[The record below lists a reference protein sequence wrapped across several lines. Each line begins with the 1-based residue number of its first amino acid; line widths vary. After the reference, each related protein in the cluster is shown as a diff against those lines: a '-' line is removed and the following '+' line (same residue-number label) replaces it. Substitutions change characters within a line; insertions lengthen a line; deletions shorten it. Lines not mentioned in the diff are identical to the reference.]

1 MAGYYKKCK
10 MLIKVQKG
18 LKGFAHPRRPAALY
32 EFLISPRDYCFCL
45 CQLTILMHDWGLFF
59 CIFMRHVNDVWGSKI
74 FYDHKCIYSA
84 ENLEQPL
91 LNSFI
96 LKGFLL
102 ISVFGKE
109 FNYNSILLSKIKFGQ
124 KDILN
129 LEAYET

>member
-1 MAGYYKKCK
+1 
-10 MLIKVQKG
+10 
-18 LKGFAHPRRPAALY
+18 
-32 EFLISPRDYCFCL
+32 
-45 CQLTILMHDWGLFF
+45 
-59 CIFMRHVNDVWGSKI
+59 MRLVNDVWGSKI

-109 FNYNSILLSKIKFGQ
+109 FNSILLSKIEFGQ
-124 KDILN
+124 KDIVN
-129 LEAYET
+129 LKAYET